1 MKQKAP
7 DDLEP
12 APVPMPF
19 PKIAEE
25 VVDLTPDQMT
35 QFQKQISKMEQEV
48 PQEAEVSEKAEV
60 SEEADEDTQK
70 VEQLQAEFERLQ
82 NTGVFRAEI
91 LYQCLG
97 MNANLDRIAT
107 AIEKLTGENA

>member
-7 DDLEP
+7 DEEPAP
-12 APVPMPF
+12 APVPTP
-19 PKIAEE
+19 PTKQEE
-25 VVDLTPDQMT
+25 NIDLTPDQMAQLT
-35 QFQKQISKMEQEV
+35 KQIDKIEQKEV
-48 PQEAEVSEKAEV
+48 PKEVEV
-60 SEEADEDTQK
+60 SEEVDEDAQK

>member
-1 MKQKAP
+1 MKEVL
-7 DDLEP
+7 DDTEP
-12 APVPMPF
+12 TPLPMPL
-19 PKIAEE
+19 PQTVEPVTE
-25 VVDLTPDQMT
+25 VVDFSPEQMA

-48 PQEAEVSEKAEV
+48 PEEAEV

-82 NTGVFRAEI
+82 NAGVFRAEI

-97 MNANLDRIAT
+97 MNSNLDRIAT